1 MAEKIQQLV
10 EEIEGLSVL
19 ELNEFIKA
27 LEDKFGVSG
36 MMPTMAVAA
45 APTGGAEAAAGGGKV
60 NVVLT
65 DGGANKIQVIKVLRE
80 LNPELGL
87 KEAKDIVDSAPQTVK
102 EGISQ
107 EEAEKLKEKFEA
119 AGAKAEIK

>member
-45 APTGGAEAAAGGGKV
+45 APTGGAEAAAGGGKE
-60 NVVLT
+60 NDVLT